1 MRRLSFPEKEKEVL
15 MTRDRYY
22 VVLHD
27 GQWKIKHGDDHSHPY
42 STQQE
47 AIDSA
52 IDAAQH
58 AKQRGVP
65 SQVLVQGE
73 DMSFRT
79 EWTYGE
85 DPYPP
90 AG

>member
-1 MRRLSFPEKEKEVL
+1 MK
-15 MTRDRYY
+15 RDRYF

-27 GQWKIKHGDDHSHPY
+27 GEWKIKHGDYHSHPY
-42 STQQE
+42 TTQRE
-47 AIDSA
+47 A
-52 IDAAQH
+52 IDAAIEAAHH
-58 AKQRGVP
+58 AMDSGKL

-79 EWTYGE
+79 EWTYGK

-90 AG
+90 QG

>member
-1 MRRLSFPEKEKEVL
+1 MD
-15 MTRDRYY
+15 RDRYF
-22 VVLHD
+22 VVLHE
-27 GQWKIKHGDDHSHPY
+27 GEWKIKHGDSHSHPY
-42 STQQE
+42 ATQRE
-47 AIDSA
+47 AIESA
-52 IDAAQH
+52 LEAAQH
-58 AKQRGVP
+58 DKDEGRL

-90 AG
+90 QG